1 MYACLGEEYVK
12 ITLHVLVDGVASE
25 ENGDMS
31 DTVEESWKVSSEKL
45 IRELDN

>member
-1 MYACLGEEYVK
+1 VYA
-12 ITLHVLVDGVASE
+12 ASE

-45 IRELDN
+45 IRELDK